1 MTEAKNKNIIANSK
15 RTPKERQEIARKG
28 GIASG
33 AARRQKKTMRELLD
47 IALSEVI
54 KNPKTGESKTGDE
67 WMAAAMMHKAMK
79 GDVTAY
85 RTIAEMRGE
94 NAPLKIDANVKQE
107 QTTQISFGDMDV
119 TAMATFLADVKEQA
133 QRQQQEQADE

>member
-1 MTEAKNKNIIANSK
+1 MPNAKNITANSE
-15 RTPKERQEIARKG
+15 RTPKKRQEIARKG

-33 AARRQKKTMRELLD
+33 KARRLKKTMRELLD
-47 IALSEVI
+47 IAMSEVV
-54 KNPKTGESKTGDE
+54 KNPKTGEIKTRDE
-67 WMAAAMMHKAMK
+67 WAAAALAARAMK

-94 NAPLKIDANVKQE
+94 NAPLKIDASVKQA
-107 QTTQISFGDMDV
+107 QTTQISFSDMDV

>member
-1 MTEAKNKNIIANSK
+1 MANPENITEANAK
-15 RTPKERQEIARKG
+15 RTLAERREIARKG

-33 AARRQKKTMRELLD
+33 EARRERKAMRELLD
-47 IALSEVI
+47 IAMSEVY
-54 KNPKTGESKTGDE
+54 KNPKTGEIKTRDE
-67 WMAAAMMHKAMK
+67 WAAVALAKRAMK

-107 QTTQISFGDMDV
+107 QTSQISFGDMDV

-133 QRQQQEQADE
+133 KRQQEEQGDEQ

>member
-1 MTEAKNKNIIANSK
+1 MPNPDNITRIK
-15 RTPKERQEIARKG
+15 RTPSERRKNAQKA

-33 AARRQKKTMRELLD
+33 IARRQKKTMRELLD
-47 IALSEVI
+47 IAMSEVVA
-54 KNPKTGESKTGDE
+54 NPNTGEEKTRDE
-67 WMAAAMMHKAMK
+67 WAAAALAMRAMK

-119 TAMATFLADVKEQA
+119 TTMTTFLTDVKEQA
-133 QRQQQEQADE
+133 QRQQQEQTDE

>member
-1 MTEAKNKNIIANSK
+1 MPNAKNITANSE
-15 RTPKERQEIARKG
+15 RTPKKRQEIARKG

-33 AARRQKKTMRELLD
+33 KARRLKKTMRELLD
-47 IALSEVI
+47 IAMSEVV
-54 KNPKTGESKTGDE
+54 KNPKTGEEKTRDE
-67 WMAAAMMHKAMK
+67 WAAAALAMRAMK
-79 GDVTAY
+79 GDVAAY

-119 TAMATFLADVKEQA
+119 NAIATFLADVKEQA
-133 QRQQQEQADE
+133 QRQREEQEDE

>member
-1 MTEAKNKNIIANSK
+1 MPNAKNITANSE
-15 RTPKERQEIARKG
+15 RTPKKRQEIARKG

-33 AARRQKKTMRELLD
+33 KARRLKKTMRELLD
-47 IALSEVI
+47 IAMSEVV
-54 KNPKTGESKTGDE
+54 KNPNTGEEKTRDE
-67 WMAAAMMHKAMK
+67 WAAAALAMRAMK
-79 GDVTAY
+79 GDVAAY

-94 NAPLKIDANVKQE
+94 NAPLKIDANVKQA

-119 TAMATFLADVKEQA
+119 NDMATFLADVKEQA

>member
-1 MTEAKNKNIIANSK
+1 MPNAKNITANSE
-15 RTPKERQEIARKG
+15 RTPKKRQEIARKG

-33 AARRQKKTMRELLD
+33 KARRLKKTMRELLD
-47 IALSEVI
+47 IAMSEVV
-54 KNPKTGESKTGDE
+54 KNPKTGEEKTRDE
-67 WMAAAMMHKAMK
+67 WAAAALAMRAMK
-79 GDVTAY
+79 GDVAAY

-94 NAPLKIDANVKQE
+94 NAPLKIDASVKQE

>member
-1 MTEAKNKNIIANSK
+1 MPNPENIKVNRSPNEARKNGK
-15 RTPKERQEIARKG
+15 KG

-33 AARRQKKTMRELLD
+33 KARRLKKTMRELLD
-47 IALSEVI
+47 IAMSEVV
-54 KNPKTGESKTGDE
+54 KNPNTGEEKTRDE
-67 WMAAAMMHKAMK
+67 WAAAALAMRAMK
-79 GDVTAY
+79 GDVAAY

>member
-1 MTEAKNKNIIANSK
+1 MPNAKNITANSE
-15 RTPKERQEIARKG
+15 RTPKKRQEIARKG

-33 AARRQKKTMRELLD
+33 KARRLKKTMRELLD
-47 IALSEVI
+47 IAMSEVV
-54 KNPKTGESKTGDE
+54 KNPKTGEEKTRDE
-67 WMAAAMMHKAMK
+67 WAAAALAARAMK
-79 GDVTAY
+79 GDVAAY

-94 NAPLKIDANVKQE
+94 NAPLKIDANVKQA

-119 TAMATFLADVKEQA
+119 NDMATFLTDVKEQA